1 MKTLVALTITVI
13 FLTAF
18 TLNAQTIPTSPTPPA
33 TSTTHSVTNST
44 TYTNS
49 SGDYGNSSSSI
60 SVKKTNLTYKFRAS
74 YNDDLTKNVSKYLQ
88 DNLEGMKFT
97 STNDATFWRIER
109 NNEEAFKCKVS
120 EGGIRISVDREITSE
135 KFQNKIEKIVE
146 NLKYVV
152 NNENPNEAKARRV
165 KEAEAALKMAKEAY
179 EKAKS

>member
-1 MKTLVALTITVI
+1 MKTLVTFTITAI

-18 TLNAQTIPTSPTPPA
+18 TLSAQTTPTPPQ
-33 TSTTHSVTNST
+33 TPTTHSVTNST

-49 SGDYGNSSSSI
+49 SNDYGNSSSSI
-60 SVKKTNLTYKFRAS
+60 SVKKTNSTYKFRAS
-74 YNDDLTKNVSKYLQ
+74 YSDDLTKNVSRYLQ
-88 DNLEGMKFT
+88 DNLKGMKFT
-97 STNDATFWRIER
+97 STNNTSFWGIVK

-152 NNENPNEAKARRV
+152 NNENPNEAKAKRV

-179 EKAKS
+179 ERAKS